1 MLRYPVIL
9 TNLENGDIMA
19 TFLDVPEAITYGHDL
34 PQALAMAEDA
44 LLTAFEFYFDA
55 RKPVPKP
62 SKPEPG
68 QQVITLSPMTVAKL
82 AIYHAM
88 LEEDISQ
95 VELAGRLDCDPRQVR
110 RLLDLRHNSRLD
122 QLEKALKALGRRLV
136 LEVRKAA

>member
-1 MLRYPVIL
+1 MVKYPVIL
-9 TNLENGDIMA
+9 TPDENGTIMA
-19 TFLDVPEAITYGHDL
+19 SFPDVPEALTCGVDVAD
-34 PQALAMAEDA
+34 ALRMAEDA
-44 LLTAFEFYFDA
+44 LLTAFEFYFDD

-68 QQVITLSPMTVAKL
+68 RQVITLSPMTVAKL

-88 LEEDISQ
+88 LEEDVSQ
-95 VELAGRLDCDPRQVR
+95 VELAGRLGCDPRQVR